1 MRGGYPLRI
10 LLFRMVTRPTED
22 PPEGDLATTT
32 LAEIYVQQGLY
43 ERAVAIY
50 QRLATRAPQDLGVAE
65 RIEALM
71 AKIERGRD
79 ADERSGTSLASES
92 VGEPARSPSA
102 ELAETIEEDQ
112 EFEQWLGRR

>member
-1 MRGGYPLRI
+1 MHGGYPLRI

-32 LAEIYVQQGLY
+32 LAEIYEQQGLY

-50 QRLATRAPQDLGVAE
+50 QRLATRAPQDSEVAE

-71 AKIERGRD
+71 AKIELNRD
-79 ADERSGTSLASES
+79 ADERSDTSLVIES
-92 VGEPARSPSA
+92 VGEPEQSPSA
-102 ELAETIEEDQ
+102 ELAEAIEEDP